1 MTPERW
7 REIDRVW
14 HAVLSHPE
22 HERAAAVADLCRGD
36 ETLRGEVESLLT
48 QLARATAASFGA
60 AAATARGSL
69 LGRHVGPYAVR
80 GLLGAGGMG
89 EVYQAHDATLGR
101 DVALKIIPDPWLADP
116 DRRARFE
123 REARLLASL
132 NHPNIGAIYGV
143 HESDGVRALVLELVE
158 GETLAQLIAEQA
170 QHATPPR
177 GLPIDEVMRI
187 AIQIADALEA
197 AHERGV
203 VHRDLKPANIKI
215 TSEARVKVLDFG
227 LARAVS
233 GAGADLAHSP
243 TMTVGGTN
251 IGALLGTAP
260 YMSPEQA
267 RGRTVDRST
276 DIWAFGCVL
285 YEMLSGTPAFTGVD
299 VAEVLANVIKGE
311 PDWRA
316 LPADTPPALRVCLTR
331 CLQKD
336 QRQRFHDIADVRLAM
351 EGAFEAAADPL
362 DSNRA
367 ARWSHAS
374 VTYGGWAMAAL
385 ALLAAG
391 LGIVPSMR
399 RAAVELPETRLE
411 LVTPAADDP
420 LSLAIAPDGRSVVF
434 QARGQRGSQLWLRR
448 FEAAEE
454 QPLAGTENGIMPFW
468 SPDSRSIGFFAD
480 NTLKR
485 IDVAGGFV
493 RTLASAPSQRGGAW
507 SEDGTILFAGFRGP
521 LYRVSAEGG
530 AVQAATTLL
539 PDQSGHRWP
548 QFLPDGRR
556 FLLMAL
562 GESEARGIYLGN
574 LSDTAVRRVSHRDS
588 AYAFMP
594 PGYVLLA
601 RHGALWAQRLEDQ
614 FTSVEGQL
622 VPVAARVL
630 VHMEATGFGAFS
642 ASSAG
647 AVAYRASGRRTQLVW
662 LDRDGRPAGH
672 AGVPDDTQTVLAH
685 LSSDGRTAGVQ
696 RTVDGNTDVW
706 IIDTERSVPRRLT
719 SDPGIDGWPVF
730 APDGTRVAYVRD
742 GKADVYQMYERSA
755 DGTGDETLLLESDG
769 NKNPQDWSPDGRH
782 ILYRD
787 ADRGNL
793 WALPLSGERKP
804 FELVQAPFVPQGARF
819 SPDGRWVAY
828 AHTET
833 NRAEVYVQP
842 FPGPGSRSQ
851 LSAGGGAQ
859 PRWRRD
865 GRELFYRAP
874 DNRLMAVSIVS
885 RGAVLEASPPRSLF
899 TLPGAPLD
907 GYEPSPD
914 GQRFLVGIVTSEA
927 APISIILN
935 WKPPGR

>member
-1 MTPERW
+1 MTPDRW

-14 HAVLSHPE
+14 HAVLSRPE
-22 HERAAAVADLCRGD
+22 HERAAAVADLCSGD

-48 QLARATAASFGA
+48 HVAQATAAGFGA

-69 LGRHVGPYAVR
+69 LGRHLGSYVVR
-80 GLLGAGGMG
+80 RLLGAGGMG

-143 HESDGVRALVLELVE
+143 HESDGVRVLVLELVE

-170 QHATPPR
+170 RHATPPR
-177 GLPIDEVMRI
+177 GLPIGEVMRI
-187 AIQIADALEA
+187 AVQMADALEA

-233 GAGADLAHSP
+233 GAGAELAHSP
-243 TMTVGGTN
+243 TMTVGSTN
-251 IGALLGTAP
+251 TGALIGTAP

-267 RGRTVDRST
+267 RGRTADRST

-285 YEMLSGTPAFTGVD
+285 YEMLSGTPAFTGDD

-316 LPADTPPALRVCLTR
+316 LPADTPPVLRVCLTR

-336 QRQRFHDIADVRLAM
+336 LRQRFHDIADVRLAM
-351 EGAFEAAADPL
+351 EGAFEAPAGQL
-362 DSNRA
+362 DSNRVTS
-367 ARWSHAS
+367 WSHAG
-374 VTYGGWAMAAL
+374 VTYGGWAAAAL
-385 ALLAAG
+385 VMVAGG
-391 LGIVPSMR
+391 LGILASVGRVP
-399 RAAVELPETRLE
+399 AELPETRLE
-411 LVTPAADDP
+411 LVTPPADDP
-420 LSLAIAPDGRSVVF
+420 FSLAIAPDGRSVVF
-434 QARGQRGSQLWLRR
+434 QARGQQGSQLWLRR
-448 FEAAEE
+448 LEAAEA
-454 QPLAGTENGIMPFW
+454 QPLPGTENGIMPFW

-480 NTLKR
+480 STLKR
-485 IDVAGGFV
+485 IDVAGGGV
-493 RTLASAPSQRGGAW
+493 RALASTPAQRGGAW
-507 SEDGTILFAGFRGP
+507 GEDGTILFAAYVGP
-521 LYRVSAEGG
+521 LYRVPAEGG
-530 AVQAATTLL
+530 AVEAATTLL
-539 PDQSGHRWP
+539 PGQSGHRWP
-548 QFLPDGRR
+548 QFLPGGRR
-556 FLLMAL
+556 FLLMTL
-562 GESEARGIYLGN
+562 GESDVRGIYLGA
-574 LSDTAVRRVSHRDS
+574 LSDPTVRRVSDRDS
-588 AYAFMP
+588 AYEFMP
-594 PGYVLLA
+594 PGYMLLA
-601 RHGALWAQRLEDQ
+601 RHGALWARKLDEP
-614 FTSVEGQL
+614 SMSGEGPL
-622 VPVAARVL
+622 LPVAARVL
-630 VHMEATGFGAFS
+630 VHLEATGFGAFS

-662 LDRDGRPAGH
+662 LDREGRPSSAQGT
-672 AGVPDDTQTVLAH
+672 PDDTQTVLAH
-685 LSSDGRTAGVQ
+685 LSPDGRTAGVQ
-696 RTVDGNTDVW
+696 RVVDGNTDVW
-706 IIDTERSVPRRLT
+706 LIDTDRGVPRRLT
-719 SDPGIDGWPVF
+719 TDPGIDGWPVF

-742 GKADVYQMYERSA
+742 GKADVYQMYERAA

-769 NKNPQDWSPDGRH
+769 NQNPQDWSPDGRY

-787 ADRGNL
+787 ADRANL
-793 WALPLSGERKP
+793 WALPLFGERRP
-804 FELVQAPFVPQGARF
+804 FEVVQVPFVPLGARF

-828 AHTET
+828 ALTET
-833 NRAEVYVQP
+833 GRAEVYVQP
-842 FPGPGSRSQ
+842 FPGPGRKSQ
-851 LSAGGGAQ
+851 VSVGGGTH

-885 RGAVLEASPPRSLF
+885 RGAIFEAAPPRSLF

-914 GQRFLVGIVTSEA
+914 GQRFLVSLVSSEA
-927 APISIILN
+927 SPISIILN